1 MENIPLVERCQQA
14 LELTRRQGADAV
26 EIYGQSVRTITITL
40 EKHDLQTTRTH
51 QETMIGIRAMIDRKQ
66 GFACSNDPQ
75 NLEPTCSDAVKLA
88 KASPADEHNLFPDAT
103 EITYVG
109 GIYDHAAQE
118 FTVEQGL
125 NYAIQMLTLASE
137 MDHRLILGD
146 GLFSVEIGETAIV
159 NNQGLC
165 CKEKGSLFSYFALAT
180 AREGDRVSNM
190 DYQFD
195 ASRTVSGIDVGPITR
210 RACENA
216 LGSLGATRGESFKGT
231 VLLSPNAV
239 QSILSTLI
247 LFQINAKNV
256 LRGMS
261 RWGEEIGNSVSVPM
275 LSIIDDG
282 LLPGGVGTAS
292 FDREGVAHRRIGL
305 IRDGRLVSLMHN
317 SYSANAMGGESTG
330 HAIGSARSI
339 PGIGPTNLEIL
350 PGKASKNEL
359 IAEMEQGLLVTRF
372 SGTVDPVSGD
382 FSGVA
387 KGAYLIK
394 QGKIDRP
401 VTGTLVAGNGFE
413 ALRSLSGIS
422 KERERVFS
430 FTLPYLRLEG
440 LSVTAG

>member
-1 MENIPLVERCQQA
+1 MEEIPLLERCRQA
-14 LELTRRQGADAV
+14 LELTRQQGADAA
-26 EIYGQSVRTITITL
+26 EIYGQYSRAITITL
-40 EKHDLQTTRTH
+40 EKHDLQTTRIH
-51 QETMIGIRAMIDRKQ
+51 QETMIGVRAMIDRKQ

-103 EITYVG
+103 KITYVG
-109 GIYDHAAQE
+109 GIYDEAAQE
-118 FTVEQGL
+118 FTVDQAL
-125 NYAIQMLTLASE
+125 AYAIQMLTLASG

-146 GLFSVEIGETAIV
+146 GLFSVEIGERALV
-159 NNQGLC
+159 NSKGLRC
-165 CKEKGSLFSYFALAT
+165 SEKESLFSYFALAT

-195 ASRTVSGIDVGPITR
+195 ASRTVSEIDVGPITR

-216 LGSLGATRGESFKGT
+216 LGSLGATKGESFKGT
-231 VLLSPNAV
+231 VLFSPNAAE
-239 QSILSTLI
+239 SILVGLI

-261 RWGEEIGNSVSVPM
+261 RWGEEIGNSVSAPM
-275 LSIIDDG
+275 LSLVDDG
-282 LLPGGVGTAS
+282 RLAGGVGTAS
-292 FDREGVAHRRIGL
+292 FDREGVAHRRIDL

-317 SYSANAMGGESTG
+317 SYSANAMGGENTG
-330 HAIGSARSI
+330 HASGSARSI

-350 PGKASKNEL
+350 PGEATKDEL
-359 IAEMEQGLLVTRF
+359 IAETEQGLLVTRF

-430 FTLPYLRLEG
+430 FTLPYLRLEKV
-440 LSVTAG
+440 SVTAG